1 MITETI
7 ARPLLD
13 ILEDQVQ
20 TLEEKLAQMPKGRRD
35 VVRYTAEIDLRIAE
49 DRLAVVVERTYRPSA
64 YE

>member
-13 ILEDQVQ
+13 ILEDQVSS
-20 TLEEKLAQMPKGRRD
+20 LEEKLAQMPKGRRD
-35 VVRYTAEIDLRIAE
+35 VVRYTVEVDLRIAE